1 MTTIYYPFQLTR
13 EDVERSSTLEDS
25 DIGRWAIILNGAV
38 QIVSGPEPITLQ
50 THL

>member
-1 MTTIYYPFQLTR
+1 MKTAYYPFQITR
-13 EDVERSSTLEDS
+13 EDVDRSTTLDES
-25 DIGRWAIILNGAV
+25 DIGRWAIIINGAV